1 MLTGDNPQARRL
13 LKAFHRLRRLDFSK
27 MTPSALKP
35 SEVRLMFTIMHG
47 MEMEER
53 GVTVS
58 ELSSMMAVASP
69 TVTPLVR
76 SLEEQGL
83 VLRYNDKE
91 DRRAVRVKLTE
102 QGLEQVR
109 EFAKKRSAQI
119 QGLVEYLGEEKSG
132 QLIELLE
139 QVYEYVERQVNAEM
153 NQELRNE

>member
-1 MLTGDNPQARRL
+1 
-13 LKAFHRLRRLDFSK
+13 
-27 MTPSALKP
+27 
-35 SEVRLMFTIMHG
+35 MFTIMHG